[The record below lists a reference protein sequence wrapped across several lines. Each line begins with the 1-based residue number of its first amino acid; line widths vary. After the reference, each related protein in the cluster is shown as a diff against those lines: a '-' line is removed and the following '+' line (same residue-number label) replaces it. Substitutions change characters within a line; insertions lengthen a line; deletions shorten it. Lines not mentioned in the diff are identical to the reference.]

1 MLVRHGQA
9 SFGADD
15 YDQLS
20 PLGARQCE
28 RLGAHWRE
36 RGVHFDAVLTGTLK
50 RHRQSLAALQ
60 RGWRGE
66 APATAPPPEV
76 VLPEAIFPD
85 ALEWPGLNE
94 YDSEAIVRAIHPGP
108 LRKPASPDEV
118 RQHFRLLR
126 DGLLAWIDGRS
137 RPAGMPTHAEFVG
150 GVVGAL
156 DHVRARHVGQRV
168 LLVSSGGPI
177 AHAVAHVLSAPHPTA
192 IELNL
197 RLRNS
202 AVCALNFSRSRLTLD
217 TFNHVPHLEHADR
230 AGWVT
235 YT

>member
-20 PLGARQCE
+20 PLGAQQCE

-36 RGVHFDAVLTGTLK
+36 RGIRFDAVLTGTLK
-50 RHRQSLAALQ
+50 RHRQSLASLR
-60 RGWRGE
+60 RGWNGD
-66 APATAPPPEV
+66 TTPETP
-76 VLPEAIFPD
+76 LAE

-94 YDSEAIVRAIHPGP
+94 YDSEAIVRAVHPGP
-108 LRKPASPDEV
+108 LRKPGTPEEV
-118 RQHFRLLR
+118 RHHFRLLR
-126 DGLLAWIDGRS
+126 EGLLAWAEGRT
-137 RPAGMPTHAEFVG
+137 RPVGMPTHAEFVG

-168 LLVSSGGPI
+168 LMISSGGPI
-177 AHAVAHVLSAPHPTA
+177 AHAVAHVLGAPHASA

-202 AVCALNFSRSRLTLD
+202 AVSEFAFGANRHSLVSFNTL
-217 TFNHVPHLEHADR
+217 PHLEAQGLDAWITHA
-230 AGWVT
+230 
-235 YT
+235 